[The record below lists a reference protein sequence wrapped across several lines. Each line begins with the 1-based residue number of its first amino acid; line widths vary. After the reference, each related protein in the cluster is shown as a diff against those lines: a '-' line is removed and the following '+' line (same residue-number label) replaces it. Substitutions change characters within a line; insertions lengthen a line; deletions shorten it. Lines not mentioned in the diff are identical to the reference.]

1 MTGFT
6 RSAPVEHSEML
17 PTVLVVIACV
27 CFGSI
32 PFFARSLTDAGMAS
46 YAVAFCRYGLSALI
60 LLPIWLGL
68 PRRHWPVVLW
78 GALSGIG
85 VGLGWIGFVYALKTV
100 PVANVGVLYM
110 TYPVFTLLIGW
121 AWFRDLPSKR
131 AITGALMV
139 IIAALLASSPAAVEP
154 HHLPAMLVSL
164 CAPITFGLAINILI
178 HKLTPITP
186 LQRVASFS
194 LGSSLALL
202 PLLLTSDT
210 AEVLPQNPGHW
221 WLVIGLAL
229 GTALVP
235 QLIYSAFAPRIG
247 AARSAVA
254 GAVELP
260 TMFLIGWFVFLES
273 IGWVQWLACLLVTLA
288 IVITPS
294 RGARNLS
301 TQIVLPGKPPPR
313 PNQRLSDVW
322 FDD

>member
-6 RSAPVEHSEML
+6 RSIPVESSSLL
-17 PTVLVVIACV
+17 PTLLVIMSCV

-60 LLPIWLGL
+60 LLPLWWRL
-68 PRRHWPVVLW
+68 PREHWPVVLW
-78 GALSGIG
+78 GACSGVG

-131 AITGALMV
+131 SISGALMV
-139 IIAALLASSPAAVEP
+139 ILAALLASSPAAIEP
-154 HHLPAMLVSL
+154 HHLTAMLISL
-164 CAPITFGLAINILI
+164 SAPITFGLAINILI
-178 HKLTPITP
+178 HKLTPISP

-194 LGSSLALL
+194 LGSSVALL
-202 PLLLTSDT
+202 PLLLMSDS
-210 AEVLPQNPGHW
+210 AEVLPQQAAHW

-235 QLIYSAFAPRIG
+235 QLMYSAFAPRIG
-247 AARSAVA
+247 AARSSVA

-260 TMFLIGWFVFLES
+260 TMFLIGWVAFAES
-273 IGWVQWLACLLVTLA
+273 IGWIQWVACLLITLA

-294 RGARNLS
+294 RSARNLS
-301 TQIVLPGKPPPR
+301 TQIVLPEKPPAKSS
-313 PNQRLSDVW
+313 QRLSDVW